1 MKIGNIKLNNK
12 IIIAPLAGYTNQ
24 AYRII
29 MKEAGAA
36 LTYTEMI
43 SCKGLIYSSDNTWD
57 LTKISDNEHPVSL
70 QLFGGQTEDLVK
82 AAILI
87 DEKTNCDIIDIN
99 MGCPV
104 RKVLKAQSGS
114 YLLQYVDL
122 IEEMVSSVVKA
133 VSKPVTV
140 KIRAGINHQR
150 INVIEVAKAIERAG
164 ASAIAIHGRTQSDL
178 YRGKVNLDFIK
189 MVKDN
194 VNIPVIGNG
203 DIKTIE
209 EAVHMLEYTKCDAIM
224 IGRGSLGNPW
234 FIKNLVS
241 YFDGKDEFIEPTKD
255 DRIEMIIK
263 HYNLLKEVKNDYIA
277 LLEMRSISG
286 FYLKGIAGVK
296 EYKQLLVNAKTEIEF
311 LEILERL
318 RKN

>member
-1 MKIGNIKLNNK
+1 MKIGNIELKNK

-24 AYRII
+24 AYRQI

-43 SCKGLIYSSDNTWD
+43 SCKGLIYQSDNTWD
-57 LTKISDNEHPVSL
+57 LTKISANEHPVSL
-70 QLFGGQTEDLVK
+70 QLFGGETEDLVK

-104 RKVLKAQSGS
+104 RKVLKAHSGS
-114 YLLQYVDL
+114 YLLQYVQL

-140 KIRAGINHQR
+140 KIRAGINHQM
-150 INVIEVAKAIERAG
+150 INVVEVAKAIERAG

-178 YRGKVNLDFIK
+178 YKGKVNLDFIK
-189 MVKDN
+189 MVKES

-209 EAVHMLEYTKCDAIM
+209 DAVKMLEYTKCDAIM

-241 YFDGKDEFIEPTKD
+241 FFEGKNDFLAPSKEE
-255 DRIEMIIK
+255 RIDMLIK
-263 HYNLLKEVKNDYIA
+263 HYSLLKEVKSDYIA
-277 LLEMRSISG
+277 LLEMRSIAA
-286 FYLKGIAGVK
+286 FYLKGIMGVK
-296 EYKQLLVNAKTEIEF
+296 EYKQLLVNAKTEDEF
-311 LEILERL
+311 FEILERL
-318 RKN
+318 RNN

>member
-1 MKIGNIKLNNK
+1 MKIGNIKLKNK
-12 IIIAPLAGYTNQ
+12 VIIAPLAGYTNQ
-24 AYRII
+24 AYRMI

-43 SCKGLIYSSDNTWD
+43 SCKGLIYSSENTWD
-57 LTKISDNEHPVSL
+57 LTEIVDSEHPVSL
-70 QLFGGQTEDLVK
+70 QLFGGEVADLVK

-104 RKVLKAQSGS
+104 KKVLKAHSGS

-133 VSKPVTV
+133 VKKPVTV
-140 KIRAGINHQR
+140 KIRAGINHQK
-150 INVIEVAKAIERAG
+150 INAIEVAKAIERAG

-178 YRGKVNLDFIK
+178 YRGNVNLDFIK
-189 MVKDN
+189 MVKEN

-203 DIKTIE
+203 DIKTIK
-209 EAVHMLEYTKCDAIM
+209 EALYMLEYTKCDAIM

-241 YFDGKDEFIEPTKD
+241 CLEGSNEFFEPTKD
-255 DRIEMIIK
+255 DRINMIIK
-263 HYNLLKEVKNDYIA
+263 HYQLLKDLKGDYIA

-286 FYLKGIAGVK
+286 FYLKGIPGAK
-296 EYKQLLVNAKTEIEF
+296 EYRQLLVNAKTEDEF
-311 LEILERL
+311 FKILERL